1 MATPSS
7 QERRESRAALVGR
20 LIVSTRRDRIALQ
33 ATRPVTHPRT
43 CLSFYSFVVGASEVS
58 GVRANLLQAAYQASE
73 IALRTVKPGVR
84 NWEVTEA
91 VKGLLKE
98 YEASGVKGVEGI
110 LSHQVSLC
118 DARARST
125 LYHKDLGV
133 LSGRTHAGT

>member
-1 MATPSS
+1 MSLERLLF
-7 QERRESRAALVGR
+7 ERRLH
-20 LIVSTRRDRIALQ
+20 VSTRRDRNALIPE
-33 ATRPVTHPRT
+33 ALVTHRRT
-43 CLSFYSFVVGASEVS
+43 CLAFHSFVVGASEVS

-73 IALRTVKPGVR
+73 IALRAVKPGVR

-118 DARARST
+118 DTRRDLRSI
-125 LYHKDLGV
+125 KDLGI
-133 LSGRTHAGT
+133 LSGRSHAGTSD